1 MRPQSQK
8 GFWLGIYMQKVL
20 IEITDDF
27 VHFKQSGKTCNR
39 WNLKEVN
46 KYTAN
51 TIGPQSA
58 EVLVRFLQVWNEE
71 EPDFV
76 HTFSANVPE
85 RTPDPL
91 VSGSSGA
98 KVRTRKRRRR
108 RRKAD

>member
-1 MRPQSQK
+1 
-8 GFWLGIYMQKVL
+8 MQKVL

-27 VHFKQSGKTCNR
+27 VHFKQSGKICNR

-51 TIGPQSA
+51 TIGPKSA

-71 EPDFV
+71 EPDLV
-76 HTFSANVPE
+76 HTFSADVSE

-108 RRKAD
+108 RRKTD